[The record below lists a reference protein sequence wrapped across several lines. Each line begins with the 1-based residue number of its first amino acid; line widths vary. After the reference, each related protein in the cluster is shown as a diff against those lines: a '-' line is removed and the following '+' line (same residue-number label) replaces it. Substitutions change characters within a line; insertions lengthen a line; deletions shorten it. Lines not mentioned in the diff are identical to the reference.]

1 MKHHKH
7 EGVYSIDYYAYS
19 SKLKEYNAALK
30 VSFSF
35 LALVFC
41 IGANNILISIL
52 TSFIMGYLIVV
63 KGGLHLDDYIS
74 LLMIPIVFMFLG
86 SIAIACGISLMPVG
100 QYNIN
105 LYLFYIYFSNESI
118 YSAIRIMM
126 KAFGAISAMYMMTL
140 STSTSEIISV
150 IRKAHIPKLIIELM
164 SMIYRFI
171 FIIIDTQCKMKNSA
185 ISRLGFVDFKTSC
198 YTFGSI
204 ASNLLV
210 VSLKKANTY
219 YNAIESRCYDGD
231 IMFLEEEK
239 KIKSSHIYI
248 MILYFIIMIAV
259 YMETKNMQ
267 WI

>member
-19 SKLKEYNAALK
+19 SKLKGWNPGFK
-30 VSFSF
+30 VLFSF
-35 LALVFC
+35 LALVLC
-41 IGANNILISIL
+41 IGADNIYISLL
-52 TSFIMGYLIVV
+52 TSFMMGYLVVV
-63 KGGLHLDDYIS
+63 KGGLEFDDYLS
-74 LLMIPIVFMFLG
+74 LLMIPIAFMFLG
-86 SIAIACGISLMPVG
+86 SIAIACGISSTSVG
-100 QYNIN
+100 EYNLN

-118 YSAIRIMM
+118 LNAIKIMM

-150 IRKAHIPKLIIELM
+150 IRKAHVPKIIVELM

-171 FIIIDTQCKMKNSA
+171 FIIMDTQCKMKNSA
-185 ISRLGFVDFKTSC
+185 VSRLGYVDFKTSC

-219 YNAIESRCYDGD
+219 YNAMESRCYDGD

-239 KIKSSHIYI
+239 SISAVHVFGMI
-248 MILYFIIMIAV
+248 MYFIVMIFIYV
-259 YMETKNMQ
+259 MTRN
-267 WI
+267 IT